1 MAYHYTEKGHS
12 PMVVGALYSR
22 TTSHHDL
29 YKLKTI
35 NTATGMCKLTYE
47 FGVVLMSEAELSNW
61 HLVRR
66 ENGT

>member
-1 MAYHYTEKGHS
+1 
-12 PMVVGALYSR
+12 MVVGALYSR
-22 TTSHHDL
+22 TTSNHYL

-35 NTATGMCKLTYE
+35 NTTTGMCKLTYE
-47 FGVVLMSEAELSNW
+47 SGVVLISEAELSNW